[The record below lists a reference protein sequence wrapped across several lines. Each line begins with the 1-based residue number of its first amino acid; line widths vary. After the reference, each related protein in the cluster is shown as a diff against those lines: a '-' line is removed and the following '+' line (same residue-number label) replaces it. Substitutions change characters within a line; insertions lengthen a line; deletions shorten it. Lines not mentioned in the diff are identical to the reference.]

1 MTALPSKVTE
11 PVKHDVLIE
20 NDVEATMRDGV
31 VLRSTV
37 YRPNGSGR
45 FPVLLTRT
53 PYGRDLSV
61 NSGYLN
67 PTTVAAAGF
76 VVIMQD
82 VRGRFGSDG
91 DFVPS
96 ENEGA
101 DGYDTVQW
109 AAELPYSTGAVGMW
123 GRSYFAETQWRAAQ
137 EKPPALRGIAPGI
150 SAGGNARSGGLVRGG
165 AVEFGARLGW
175 GHYSAGPAEI
185 AKLSRTDPV
194 RAEREWESWA
204 RIDRAMS
211 EDTFLDILPVRDM
224 AADAPAFFASPIVE
238 SLGFPIDH
246 PTRDLWD
253 SASDRAVDLPSLH
266 IGGWY
271 DIFVNSTLDQYFGQ
285 LAHSDS
291 GAAPTP
297 YLIVGPWSHTNFS
310 GLGGSVVFGSPA
322 NQAVLDS
329 GQDLSSVHAQW
340 YASVLGDEEPDMPR
354 VRIFVMGENR
364 WRTYDRFPEPAR
376 TAELFLAPGGT
387 LVAEAEGADGSVD
400 YDYDP
405 ADPVPTVGGATMM
418 PGTFAPGALE
428 QSRVESR
435 DDVLVFTGEALT
447 EPLTVIGRVSATLFA
462 SSSAVDTDFVVRL
475 CRVTADGTSI
485 TLTDGMVR
493 SRYRDSYRTPGT
505 YTSAEPSLLVPGE
518 VYEYAID
525 LWSTAVT
532 FQPGER
538 IRVHVTSS
546 NHPRWDRNLNT
557 GESAYESSEF
567 VVAHQAVHTGE
578 RYPSRVSLSVV
589 R

>member
-1 MTALPSKVTE
+1 
-11 PVKHDVLIE
+11 
-20 NDVEATMRDGV
+20 
-31 VLRSTV
+31 
-37 YRPNGSGR
+37 
-45 FPVLLTRT
+45 
-53 PYGRDLSV
+53 
-61 NSGYLN
+61 
-67 PTTVAAAGF
+67 
-76 VVIMQD
+76 
-82 VRGRFGSDG
+82 
-91 DFVPS
+91 
-96 ENEGA
+96 
-101 DGYDTVQW
+101 
-109 AAELPYSTGAVGMW
+109 
-123 GRSYFAETQWRAAQ
+123 
-137 EKPPALRGIAPGI
+137 
-150 SAGGNARSGGLVRGG
+150 
-165 AVEFGARLGW
+165 
-175 GHYSAGPAEI
+175 
-185 AKLSRTDPV
+185 
-194 RAEREWESWA
+194 
-204 RIDRAMS
+204 
-211 EDTFLDILPVRDM
+211 
-224 AADAPAFFASPIVE
+224 
-238 SLGFPIDH
+238 
-246 PTRDLWD
+246 
-253 SASDRAVDLPSLH
+253 
-266 IGGWY
+266 
-271 DIFVNSTLDQYFGQ
+271 
-285 LAHSDS
+285 
-291 GAAPTP
+291 
-297 YLIVGPWSHTNFS
+297 
-310 GLGGSVVFGSPA
+310 VFGSPA

-340 YASVLGDEEPDMPR
+340 YASVLGDEEPTMPR

-387 LVAEAEGADGSVD
+387 LVAQAEESDGRVD

-447 EPLTVIGRVSATLFA
+447 EPLRVIGRVSATLFA

-493 SRYRDSYRTPGT
+493 ARYRDSYRTPGT
-505 YTSAEPSLLVPGE
+505 YTSTEPSLLVPGE

-567 VVAHQAVHTGE
+567 VVAQQTVHTGE

>member
-1 MTALPSKVTE
+1 MTASPSKVNE
-11 PVKHDVLIE
+11 PVTHDVLIE

-37 YRPNGSGR
+37 YRPSASGR

-91 DFVPS
+91 EFVPS
-96 ENEGA
+96 ENEGP

-165 AVEFGARLGW
+165 AVEFGARIGW
-175 GHYSAGPAEI
+175 GHLSAGPAEI
-185 AKLSRTDPV
+185 AALSRTDPA
-194 RAEREWESWA
+194 RAEAEWKSWE
-204 RIDRAMS
+204 RIDRRLA
-211 EDTFLDILPVRDM
+211 EGTYLDVLPVRDL
-224 AADAPAFFASPIVE
+224 ATDAPAFFASRIVE

-246 PTRDLWD
+246 PSRDLWD
-253 SASDRAVDLPSLH
+253 SASDRPVDLPSLH

-271 DIFVNSTLDQYFGQ
+271 DIFVNNTLDQYFGQ

-291 GAAPTP
+291 GAAPVP
-297 YLIVGPWSHTNFS
+297 CLIVGPWSHTNFS
-310 GLGGSVVFGSPA
+310 GLGGSVAFGSPA

-340 YASVLGDEEPDMPR
+340 YASVLGDTEPEMPR

-364 WRTYDRFPEPAR
+364 WRTYDRFPQPSR

-387 LVAEAEGADGSVD
+387 LVAEAEGSDGTVE

-405 ADPVPTVGGATMM
+405 TDPVPTVGGATMM

-435 DDVLVFTGEALT
+435 DDVLVFTSESLT
-447 EPLTVIGRVSATLFA
+447 ESLTVIGRVSATLFA

-485 TLTDGMVR
+485 TLADGMVR
-493 SRYRDSYRTPGT
+493 ARYRDSYRTAGT
-505 YTSAEPSLLVPGE
+505 YTPAEPSLLVPGE
-518 VYEYAID
+518 VYEYTID

-532 FQPGER
+532 FLPGER
-538 IRVHVTSS
+538 IRVQVTSS

-557 GESAYESSEF
+557 GESAFDSAEF
-567 VVAHQAVHTGE
+567 VVAHQTVHTGVHH
-578 RYPSRVSLSVV
+578 PSRVSLSVV